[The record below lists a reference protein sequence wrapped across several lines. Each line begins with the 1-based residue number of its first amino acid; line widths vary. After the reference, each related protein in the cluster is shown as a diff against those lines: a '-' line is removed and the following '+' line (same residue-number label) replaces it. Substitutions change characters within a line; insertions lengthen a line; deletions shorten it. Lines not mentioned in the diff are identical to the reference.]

1 MNVNLIA
8 YTDNNRI
15 NSIYRYIN
23 AMLTLDV
30 LIATHT
36 PSGLQRVE
44 AMQLPRLDGVRYI
57 VSWQQHGDAPVPE
70 SLAGR
75 DDMTILLLGQK
86 GLSHNRN
93 NAIESSTADIYLI
106 ADDDLRYTPDQIEAV
121 RRVFEENPALD
132 YASFMYVGKDGK
144 VTKTYPAEECDLTEG
159 LPKGFYQTS
168 FEIAVRPRGLGAK
181 LRFPAAFGLGSPW
194 LHAAEEEMF
203 LLTARKL
210 DLNCRFFPIV
220 ITTHSGPTT
229 GRQGVISDPLVI
241 RAWGAYLYFAYP
253 LTYPARLL
261 MKAKRL
267 AGSGQAPFFKAL
279 KELIHGLAIGMYKV
293 NIPWKEARR

>member
-1 MNVNLIA
+1 
-8 YTDNNRI
+8 
-15 NSIYRYIN
+15 
-23 AMLTLDV
+23 MLTLDV

-44 AMQLPRLDGVRYI
+44 AMQLPHLDGVRYI
-57 VSWQQHGDAPVPE
+57 VSWQQHGDAPVPA
-70 SLAGR
+70 SLDSR
-75 DDMTILLLGQK
+75 TDVTILRLGQK
-86 GLSHNRN
+86 GLSNNRN
-93 NAIESSTADIYLI
+93 NAIEASTADIYLI
-106 ADDDLRYTPDQIEAV
+106 ADDDLRYTPGQLEAV
-121 RRVFEENPALD
+121 RRVFEMNPGLD
-132 YASFMYVGKDGK
+132 YASFMYVDKDGK
-144 VTKTYPAEECDLTEG
+144 ASKTYPSEECDLSKG

-168 FEIAVRPRGLGAK
+168 FEIAVRPRGLAAK

-210 DLNCRFFPIV
+210 DLDCRFFPVV

-253 LTYPARLL
+253 LTYPARLWL
-261 MKAKRL
+261 KARRL
-267 AGSGQAPFFKAL
+267 SAAGQAPFFKAL
-279 KELIHGLAIGMYKV
+279 KELIHGVAIGMDKV
-293 NIPWKEARR
+293 NTPWREARR